1 MRDNIPIT
9 RLTHI
14 CKQGSGTH
22 ILYMYNE
29 IDQYMANAVRFII
42 DGLVNREAVL
52 FVDTEHRIAAM
63 REELESRGF
72 PPERHRNLI
81 FTDSARAYYVGDRF
95 DGGQAGKLIDLIQ
108 PFVEKNEKIRTWGQ
122 VLLPDRDVVLEQLR
136 TFEYHSDHFIERT
149 GTISVCAYNGLTTP
163 AYIQNELLKSHNY
176 FMTDTEFSASPLYS
190 RDHLATFTG
199 EELDRLRR
207 LEQQMIE
214 LKDHNDRLTVENKLI
229 AQNEQKVRIIIDQLP
244 IPVII
249 RRKSRILFQNGVAQ
263 RIFTINE
270 DDAVEKNPLL
280 PFFDLYDKDPAAVED
295 KKVHQHE
302 LGYKN
307 GKKLHYL
314 IQSIETMYE
323 GEAAILHSFV
333 DITHEKESEKL
344 ILRSEKLNI
353 AGELAAGIAHE
364 LRNPLT
370 AIKGFFRMLK
380 TSNDKKQLYYS
391 VIEEELSRIEQISS
405 ELLSLAK
412 PHSESRSD
420 HNLVQLIREVAI
432 LLTPQANW
440 GNMQIEIQADQE
452 QLYVHCEDTKMK
464 QVFINLIKNAM
475 DAMSHGGTISIV
487 IRQQPDG
494 VQVQVTDEGSG
505 IPPQLLNKIGEP
517 FYTTKEK
524 GTGLGLMVCFQII
537 ESHAGTIQV
546 DSKLGVGTTFTIIL
560 PHV

>member
-1 MRDNIPIT
+1 MRDNFPIT
-9 RLTHI
+9 RLTHF
-14 CKQGSGTH
+14 CKQGTGTH

-72 PPERHRNLI
+72 PLERYHNLI
-81 FTDSARAYYVGDRF
+81 FTDSARAYYAGDRF

-190 RDHLATFTG
+190 RDHLATFNG

-249 RRKSRILFQNGVAQ
+249 RRKARILFQNGVAQ
-263 RIFTINE
+263 RIFTINDE
-270 DDAVEKNPLL
+270 DAVEGNLLL
-280 PFFDLYDKDPAAVED
+280 PFFDAYDTDPAAVED

-302 LGYKN
+302 LSYKN
-307 GKKLHYL
+307 GKKTHYL

-440 GNMQIEIQADQE
+440 GNMQIEIQSDQE

-537 ESHAGTIQV
+537 ESHAGTIHV
-546 DSKLGVGTTFTIIL
+546 DSKVGIGTTFTIIL